1 MNQEGAKGNRN
12 MSKLNSIKKM
22 LEELE
27 EQGAK
32 FCLTKLRKSY
42 YLTFKDNEKAEAQFV
57 MGLNDIYNFL
67 LAKCLVLDAKT
78 GIKCF

>member
-1 MNQEGAKGNRN
+1 MT
-12 MSKLNSIKKM
+12 KLNSIKKM
-22 LEELE
+22 LKELE

-32 FCLTKLRKSY
+32 FCLTKLRKPY

-67 LAKCLVLDAKT
+67 LDKCLILDTKT